1 MQEPAVAVI
10 IIYRIVK
17 DAAIIP
23 KRQIANLPDVTASE
37 LFSYLMIMQ
46 IAE

>member
-10 IIYRIVK
+10 IIYRIMQ

-23 KRQIANLPDVTASE
+23 KREIANLPDMTASE

-46 IAE
+46 IA